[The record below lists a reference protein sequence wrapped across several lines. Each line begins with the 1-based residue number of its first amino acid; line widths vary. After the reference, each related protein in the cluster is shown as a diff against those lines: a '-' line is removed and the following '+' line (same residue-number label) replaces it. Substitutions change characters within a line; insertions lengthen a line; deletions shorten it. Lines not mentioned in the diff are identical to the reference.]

1 MRYETILYDVLERVA
16 LGTLKRPQ
24 YRNAQSRLLLEE
36 LDAALAQADKDRE
49 VGVIVVRGAGEH
61 FSAGHDLGTPEEQAA
76 AEARPIEAGIR
87 GRYERSHELF
97 VDFSLRWRNLSKPT
111 VAVVEGYCIF
121 GGWMIASAMDI
132 IYAAEDAMFLGS
144 NFQYF
149 TIPWDMHP
157 RKAKELLYESRF
169 IDGVEAAELEL
180 VNRVFPADVLM
191 DEAMAYATRVAQ
203 NDPFQLRMIK
213 LAVNQAQDA
222 QGFQGHINAAHAYHL
237 LSATGEGD
245 PGFALK
251 KVGKRRPMV
260 QRAHENYE
268 RRKANKEDS

>member
-1 MRYETILYDVLERVA
+1 MRYETILYDVQERVA
-16 LGTLKRPQ
+16 LVTLNRPQ

-61 FSAGHDLGTPEEQAA
+61 FSAGHDLGTPEEKAD

-87 GRYERSHELF
+87 GRYEHSHELF

>member
-1 MRYETILYDVLERVA
+1 MRYETILYDVQERVA
-16 LGTLKRPQ
+16 LVTLNRPQ

-36 LDAALAQADKDRE
+36 LDAALALADKDRE

-61 FSAGHDLGTPEEQAA
+61 FSAGHDLGTPEEKAD

>member
-1 MRYETILYDVLERVA
+1 MRYETILYDVQERVA
-16 LGTLKRPQ
+16 LVTLNRPQ

-36 LDAALAQADKDRE
+36 LDAALAQANKDRE

-61 FSAGHDLGTPEEQAA
+61 FSAGHDLGTPEEKAD

-157 RKAKELLYESRF
+157 RKAKELLYDSRF

>member
-1 MRYETILYDVLERVA
+1 M
-16 LGTLKRPQ
+16 
-24 YRNAQSRLLLEE
+24 
-36 LDAALAQADKDRE
+36 
-49 VGVIVVRGAGEH
+49 
-61 FSAGHDLGTPEEQAA
+61 
-76 AEARPIEAGIR
+76 
-87 GRYERSHELF
+87 
-97 VDFSLRWRNLSKPT
+97 DFSLRWRNLSKPT

-169 IDGVEAAELEL
+169 IDGVEAAKLEL

>member
-1 MRYETILYDVLERVA
+1 MRYETILYDVQERVA
-16 LGTLKRPQ
+16 LVTLNRPQ

-49 VGVIVVRGAGEH
+49 VGIIVVRGAGEH
-61 FSAGHDLGTPEEQAA
+61 FSAGHDLGTPEEKAD

-169 IDGVEAAELEL
+169 IDGVEAAKLEL

>member
-1 MRYETILYDVLERVA
+1 MRYETILYDVQERVA
-16 LGTLKRPQ
+16 LVTLNRPQ

-36 LDAALAQADKDRE
+36 LDAALALADKDRE

-61 FSAGHDLGTPEEQAA
+61 FSAGHDLGTPEEKAD

-169 IDGVEAAELEL
+169 IDGVEAAKLEL

>member
-1 MRYETILYDVLERVA
+1 MRYETILYDVQERVA
-16 LGTLKRPQ
+16 LVTLNRPQ

-61 FSAGHDLGTPEEQAA
+61 FSAGHDLGTPEEKAD

-157 RKAKELLYESRF
+157 RKAKELLYDSRF